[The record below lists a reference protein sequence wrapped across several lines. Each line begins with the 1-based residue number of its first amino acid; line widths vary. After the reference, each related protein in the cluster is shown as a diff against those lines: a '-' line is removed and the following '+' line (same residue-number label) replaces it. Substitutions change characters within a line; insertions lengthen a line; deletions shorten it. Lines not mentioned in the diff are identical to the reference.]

1 MENQFQDGKEEVIE
15 AWYMDDSEEDQRL
28 PHHREPKEFIP
39 LSKLSELGILSWRLN
54 ADDWENDENLKKIRE
69 ARGYSYMD
77 ICDVCPEKLP
87 NYEVKIKNFFEE
99 HLHTDEEI
107 RYCLEGSGYFDV
119 RDQNDQW
126 IRVAVKKG
134 GMIVLPAGMYHRFTL
149 DSDNYIKAMRLF
161 VGEPVWTPYNR
172 PHDHLPARLLLTHWG
187 FCMISERSTLTKLS
201 TEESKMEMIVPGIVK
216 EEWSPE
222 EGEEEAPRPM
232 EGLHEVGTPPFLTK
246 TFDLV
251 ADPATDGVVS
261 WGRAGNSFVV
271 WDPHVFAAVLLPRF
285 FKHNNFSSFV
295 RQLNTYGFRKI
306 DPDRWEFAN
315 DGFLRG
321 QRHLLKMIKRR
332 RPLSYLPASQALGTC
347 LEVGQFGMDEE
358 IDRLKRDKNILL
370 AEVVKLRH
378 EQQSTKADMR
388 AMEERLQNAEQK
400 QVQMMGF
407 LARAMQNPDFFH
419 QLIQHQDKM
428 KGLEDTFSK
437 KRTRSID
444 IVPFLRPEEV
454 SQSDQ
459 LESTFPFDPRPF
471 AELNVEPPKSE
482 LENLAL
488 NIQGLGKGKQDVK
501 LTRNQASVETE
512 LTDDFWEELL
522 NEGARDETG
531 TPELERR
538 RPRYV
543 DALAQR
549 LGYLS
554 NNSQK

>member
-1 MENQFQDGKEEVIE
+1 MEGQFQVGKEEVIQ

-39 LSKLSELGILSWRLN
+39 LDKLSELGILSWRLN

-87 NYEVKIKNFFEE
+87 NYEAKIKNFFEE

-119 RDQNDQW
+119 RDQDDQW

-149 DSDNYIKAMRLF
+149 DSDNYIKGEQGLGNDVLF
-161 VGEPVWTPYNR
+161 HSNSSV
-172 PHDHLPARLLLTHWG
+172 DHR
-187 FCMISERSTLTKLS
+187 K
-201 TEESKMEMIVPGIVK
+201 
-216 EEWSPE
+216 
-222 EGEEEAPRPM
+222 
-232 EGLHEVGTPPFLTK
+232 GLHEVGPPPFLTK

-251 ADPATDGVVS
+251 ADPATDEVIS

-306 DPDRWEFAN
+306 DPDSWEFAN
-315 DGFLRG
+315 EGFLRG
-321 QRHLLKMIKRR
+321 QRHLLRLIKRR
-332 RPLSYLPASQALGTC
+332 RPAPPPPYLQASQSQGSC
-347 LEVGQFGMDEE
+347 LEVGRFGGLDGEME
-358 IDRLKRDKNILL
+358 RLRRDKSILL
-370 AEVVKLRH
+370 AEVVKLRQ
-378 EQQSTKADMR
+378 EQQSTRADMR
-388 AMEERLQNAEQK
+388 AMEERLRHAEHK

-407 LARAMQNPDFFH
+407 LARAVQSPDLF
-419 QLIQHQDKM
+419 QLLAQQQGRRRELEGAALLSAASRKRRRPIGAAPANG
-428 KGLEDTFSK
+428 GLQQQEEEQQQGDDDDPTA
-437 KRTRSID
+437 TRA
-444 IVPFLRPEEV
+444 L
-454 SQSDQ
+454 
-459 LESTFPFDPRPF
+459 F
-471 AELNVEPPKSE
+471 AELDERGTTSE

-488 NIQGLGKGKQDVK
+488 NIQGLGKRRQDGSEKQGG
-501 LTRNQASVETE
+501 RARSQQQGGFETAE

-522 NEGARDETG
+522 NEGMKGGAEAETL
-531 TPELERR
+531 PPERR
-538 RPRYV
+538 RPAWYV
-543 DALAQR
+543 DALAQK
-549 LGYLS
+549 LSSMS
-554 NNSQK
+554 NNTTAK